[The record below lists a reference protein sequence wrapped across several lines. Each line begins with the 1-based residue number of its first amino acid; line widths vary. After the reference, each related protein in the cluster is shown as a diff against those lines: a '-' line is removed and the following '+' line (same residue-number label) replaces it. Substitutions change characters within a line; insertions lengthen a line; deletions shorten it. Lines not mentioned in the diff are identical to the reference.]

1 MNTKDSNPWEGSGT
15 LAELLLSVHYAGCLT
30 MSIAIT
36 GYRSFADEL
45 ESERWFVEQ
54 GILRQVMTV
63 AVVPF

>member
-15 LAELLLSVHYAGCLT
+15 LAELLLNVHYDGFL
-30 MSIAIT
+30 MSIAITT